1 MENLAASDLG
11 MSMKTRVK
19 RMDPRKDAAATAT
32 AAAQMAEASGDS
44 LNSTHLAFFLLLS

>member
-19 RMDPRKDAAATAT
+19 RMDPRKDAAATA
-32 AAAQMAEASGDS
+32 AAQMAEASGDS